1 MADIKV
7 TGLAAETAPISTDL
21 VMLVDDPTGSAVS
34 KKLELSNLSKGLTL
48 PVQQVTS
55 TTYTCVITDAN
66 NFIRF
71 KNNSAQTITIPP
83 NSSVAFPSGTVI
95 TGFQEGNGTVTI
107 AAGAGVTIVSLGSNL
122 DISGKY
128 GVIKLIK
135 IITNGWVLWG
145 DLA

>member
-7 TGLAAETAPISTDL
+7 TGLTEETAPISTDL
-21 VMLVDDPTGSAVS
+21 VMLVDDPTGTAVS

-48 PVQQVTS
+48 PVHQVTAA
-55 TTYTCVITDAN
+55 TYTFVITDAN

-71 KNNSAQTITIPP
+71 KKNSGQTITIPP
-83 NSSVAFPSGTVI
+83 NSSVAFPIGTVI
-95 TGFQEGNGTVTI
+95 TAFQEGNATTTI
-107 AAGAGVTIVSLGSNL
+107 AAGTGVTLVSLGSNV
-122 DISGKY
+122 DTSGKY

-135 IITNGWVLWG
+135 IIADGWVLWG